1 MSESQKLIPST
12 IKGMHHVG
20 VAVSDIEKSL
30 AFYQSTTSITRLDR
44 DRLSGFLPESPMKSA
59 VLKAPNG
66 HLQIMQFE
74 GDADIAEVPVEGPG
88 VTHLCFQSPAEDAL
102 FKKLIEHKA
111 TSVSIG
117 EPPIDLAGQGVHYAY
132 ARDADN
138 IMYEVEQLDKPPF
151 EGPIWLAHIA
161 LATPD
166 LDRSVAFY
174 RNLLGV
180 ETYRHANKVTGARF
194 DEVTGIKDVRLRV
207 AWFNTGNMV
216 LEIWQ
221 FVTPK
226 TQQPSAPL
234 PFSKIGFNKFALEVG
249 DLEAECQRLRTM
261 GVELLNEPCEENGV
275 TEVYARDPDGNL
287 FSLLEISSD
296 EVPSVADLKQI
307 SWLPSPSNPT
317 AGQ

>member
-1 MSESQKLIPST
+1 MSDSKELIPST

-20 VAVSDIEKSL
+20 MAVSDVAK
-30 AFYQSTTSITRLDR
+30 AVDFYQSTTSIARLDR
-44 DRLSGFLPESPMKSA
+44 DRLSGFLPESPEQSA

-66 HLQIMQFE
+66 YLQLMQFE
-74 GDADIAEVPVEGPG
+74 GAADITELPVEGPG
-88 VTHLCFQSPAEDAL
+88 ITHLCFQSPVENAL
-102 FKKLIEHKA
+102 FNKFIEHKA
-111 TSVSIG
+111 TSVSIAK
-117 EPPIDLAGQGVHYAY
+117 PPIDLGSQGVRYGY

-138 IMYEVEQLDKPPF
+138 IMFEVEQLDKPPF
-151 EGPIWLAHIA
+151 KGPIWLAHIA

-180 ETYRHANKVTGARF
+180 ETYRHANKVTGPRF
-194 DEVTGIKDVRLRV
+194 DEVTGLNDVRIRV

-221 FVTPK
+221 FITPK
-226 TQQPSAPL
+226 TQDPAAPL
-234 PFSKIGFNKFALEVG
+234 PFNKIGYNKFALEVG

-261 GVELLNEPCEENGV
+261 GVELLNEPNEENGV

-287 FSLLEISSD
+287 FSLLEINSD
-296 EVPSVADLKQI
+296 GVPSVTELKQI